1 MLNKIAIS
9 HYLMGY
15 RPPQAPRGREEAV
28 WGGGEQYLPGVYP
41 QIPAGQSDLD
51 LPETPP
57 QPQGRGEST

>member
-1 MLNKIAIS
+1 
-9 HYLMGY
+9 MGY